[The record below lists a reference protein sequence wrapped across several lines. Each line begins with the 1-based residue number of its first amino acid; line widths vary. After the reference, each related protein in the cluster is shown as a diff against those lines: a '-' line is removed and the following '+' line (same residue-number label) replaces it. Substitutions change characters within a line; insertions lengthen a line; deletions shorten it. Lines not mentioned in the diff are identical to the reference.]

1 MRRLCPGSAHGVVGD
16 AASETLGDSHK
27 PRDIHPIETVSVPS
41 ERAAKIVERGLT
53 SPQET
58 HTHDDFFIVLCSCSM
73 L

>member
-58 HTHDDFFIVLCSCSM
+58 HTHTR
-73 L
+73 